1 MSCRPRC
8 RLLGRWRIVEADLR
22 QDGSLEI
29 AFACQLGDEAI
40 LNPVRA

>member
-1 MSCRPRC
+1 MSGRPKC
-8 RLLGRWRIVEADLR
+8 QLLGRWRIVEADLWR
-22 QDGSLEI
+22 DGSLEI